1 MSNPSSIVA
10 ALDTS
15 GRAVVYAWKHSP
27 HYTKGAIIS
36 GTVVALVPAAQVE
49 VMKYLIGSLSP
60 GTSPAAPIVL
70 AALAAVVIS
79 LTMNINRH
87 VVQLSQLDLR
97 RSYSS
102 DLTRLITRLSPPE
115 TVDNRLVERI
125 RAARDAVPFNLAWQA
140 TSFYAV
146 LTAFFA
152 VFFLM
157 LSLWSISPLAS
168 LFVALVMVPDLVV
181 YSRLARVENEIW
193 PQAAAVNRRQEYLHA
208 QVNFQPASTE
218 IAANG
223 HGDSFN
229 GELRELYRDEFDVFA
244 KAPRSGI
251 RLQFFS
257 SLAVLVLAAGA
268 FAAIVLAE
276 SATSATLGA
285 GVVGVMSC
293 LLVTRGAG
301 AAYGELMASAPL
313 IQQYESLVVDLG
325 AREGEADVMPSGPA
339 AIDASGV
346 SFRYPGANDAAI
358 ADADLRIEPGEF
370 VAFVGANG
378 SGKTT
383 CAKLLGGILEADS
396 GTITIGE
403 DSDAASRRARTAMVF
418 QDFTRFEVTVR
429 RFVDP
434 LLRRSDDQIEAA
446 LRAAQAWS
454 YVAPLPGGI
463 DAQLGPQWDGAGLS
477 GGQWQR
483 LALARVLL
491 SDKDVWI
498 LDEPTAAVD
507 AEAEAA
513 IYQQLA
519 ELKGTRTVIVIS
531 HRPETLKAV
540 DRVVGFPLGRG
551 Q

>member
-1 MSNPSSIVA
+1 M
-10 ALDTS
+10 
-15 GRAVVYAWKHSP
+15 
-27 HYTKGAIIS
+27 
-36 GTVVALVPAAQVE
+36 ALVPAAQVE
-49 VMKYLIGSLSP
+49 VMKYLIASLEPGSSP
-60 GTSPAAPIVL
+60 VLPIIL

-79 LTMNINRH
+79 LTTSVNRH

-97 RSYSS
+97 RSYSR
-102 DLTRLITRLSPPE
+102 DLTRFITRLTPPE

-140 TSFYAV
+140 SSFYSV
-146 LTAFFA
+146 MTAFFA
-152 VFFLM
+152 VVFLTI
-157 LSLWSISPLAS
+157 SLWSISPLAS
-168 LFVALVMVPDLVV
+168 LFVALVMVPDLLV

-193 PQAAAVNRRQEYLHA
+193 PEAASINRRQEYLHA
-208 QVNFQPASTE
+208 QVNFQPAATE
-218 IAANG
+218 IASGG

-229 GELRELYRDEFDVFA
+229 DELADLYGREFEVFA
-244 KAPRSGI
+244 KAPRYGI
-251 RLQFFS
+251 RLQMIS
-257 SLAVLVLAAGA
+257 SLAVFVLAAGA
-268 FAAIVLAE
+268 FAAIIVAP
-276 SATSATLGA
+276 SASTATLGA
-285 GVVGVMSC
+285 GIVGVLSC

-313 IQQYESLVVDLG
+313 IAQYESLV
-325 AREGEADVMPSGPA
+325 ADISGRTGKAETPGRGPDA
-339 AIDASGV
+339 LVASNVTFTYPGSQAPVITDASM
-346 SFRYPGANDAAI
+346 
-358 ADADLRIEPGEF
+358 RIEPGEF

-383 CAKLLGGILEADS
+383 FAKLLGGILEPDA
-396 GTITIGE
+396 GTIAIGQA
-403 DSDAASRRARTAMVF
+403 SDAASRRARSAMVF

-434 LLRRSDDQIEAA
+434 LLRHSNDQIEAA

-454 YVAPLPGGI
+454 YIAPLPGAI

-491 SDKDVWI
+491 SDRDVWI

-519 ELKGTRTVIVIS
+519 ELKGARTVIVIS

-540 DRVVGFPLGRG
+540 DRVVRFG
-551 Q
+551 